1 MNNSQYLLCKKSFS
15 NEAMKP
21 SRHLNKILPDKT
33 KICHTLRDKF
43 HNKKSI
49 HSLMTN
55 QSQKCDDGL
64 VCSYSISRMIARPE
78 KQYNWWTTYFA
89 LHTLVHHPFPSGII
103 KQFHLVIIM
112 ESRINEMA
120 ENTEEILYNI
130 LKNQQFVLQLDEST
144 LPGNEALL

>member
-1 MNNSQYLLCKKSFS
+1 MPGQRNNTIGEQL
-15 NEAMKP
+15 
-21 SRHLNKILPDKT
+21 ILPHT
-33 KICHTLRDKF
+33 K
-43 HNKKSI
+43 
-49 HSLMTN
+49 
-55 QSQKCDDGL
+55 
-64 VCSYSISRMIARPE
+64 E
-78 KQYNWWTTYFA
+78 A